1 MRYTTPPPYHPPA
14 PTPLT
19 PLSALSPVTPMSP
32 LSPVASP
39 FLSRGFKMQR
49 MTCRTICPALPRACT
64 NQGSWLSVVVSTLR
78 FLPVYSSS
86 LQGRAN
92 IARDVIGRQTSGVS
106 HKDQKSGV

>member
-1 MRYTTPPPYHPPA
+1 
-14 PTPLT
+14 
-19 PLSALSPVTPMSP
+19 
-32 LSPVASP
+32 
-39 FLSRGFKMQR
+39 
-49 MTCRTICPALPRACT
+49 
-64 NQGSWLSVVVSTLR
+64 VVVSTLR